1 MFLMLFSFFPCVIKE
16 KLEYSL
22 SVHWLLPLIYYVW
35 SGRHSW
41 LNSAITLN
49 ENPINFSVQYCIK
62 ICRSLG
68 TASPTFIQLTSL
80 ALTLLRRPSGLAHRH
95 DTHTHTHTRV
105 RASTRAHTHTHTSTL
120 THMHT
125 HMHTHN
131 AHTQTHKHTHTHAQ
145 LHACHIWHTRAHGA
159 QTQVRP
165 RINTHGQTISK
176 TTPVN
181 LVRD

>member
-95 DTHTHTHTRV
+95 HTHTHTHTRH
-105 RASTRAHTHTHTSTL
+105 TREHARTHTHTYI
-120 THMHT
+120 
-125 HMHTHN
+125 N
-131 AHTQTHKHTHTHAQ
+131 THTHAYT
-145 LHACHIWHTRAHGA
+145 HAHTQRTYTNAQTHTRPVTRMPYMTHPSAWRTNTGA
-159 QTQVRP
+159 SAYKHTRT
-165 RINTHGQTISK
+165 NY
-176 TTPVN
+176 
-181 LVRD
+181 